1 MAPIQDLSA
10 PKGWSTVQRRV
21 RITSG
26 SCSIRSIASSMGC
39 SCSHPLPGRRLQN
52 NPPRGGDAALFTR
65 RAAGFSWAPLA
76 FVLPISPVHQT
87 AFFARA
93 AICEFLAS
101 GTHVDIG
108 FGVIGEVSLHKH
120 ALLAVARRLWSRN
133 SDRDLSWTPALT
145 LNWRSRIC
153 RKPLMLSERLC
164 EPIPEERV
172 NTGPQLDISIGLA
185 FLAAVGWNAIQRFVN
200 E

>member
-1 MAPIQDLSA
+1 MAPIQDLSE

-76 FVLPISPVHQT
+76 FVLPISPVYQT

-93 AICEFLAS
+93 AICELLAS
-101 GTHVDIG
+101 GANEDIG

-133 SDRDLSWTPALT
+133 SDRDLSWAPALT
-145 LNWRSRIC
+145 LSW
-153 RKPLMLSERLC
+153 
-164 EPIPEERV
+164 
-172 NTGPQLDISIGLA
+172 
-185 FLAAVGWNAIQRFVN
+185 
-200 E
+200 